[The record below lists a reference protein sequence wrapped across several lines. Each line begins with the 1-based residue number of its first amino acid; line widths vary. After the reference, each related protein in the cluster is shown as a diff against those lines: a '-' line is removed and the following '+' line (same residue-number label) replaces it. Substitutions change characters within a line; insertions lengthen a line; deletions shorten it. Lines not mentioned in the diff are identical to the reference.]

1 MSRLGEALVAR
12 NEARMKLEEAKHELL
27 EAVVEAV
34 ERSGGGLFAR
44 DLSAEAELPTCV
56 VIGAVQSAVS
66 RGLIEKRSDRIHCEF
81 VRLNSDGT
89 INMND
94 KIHRTYC
101 ATRYTPS
108 RREQNRW

>member
-27 EAVVEAV
+27 EAVVETI
-34 ERSGGGLFAR
+34 ERSGDGMFAR

-56 VIGAVQSAVS
+56 VIGAIQSAVS
-66 RGLIEKRSDRIHCEF
+66 RGLIDKRPEHIHCEF
-81 VRLNSDGT
+81 VRLNSDGS

-94 KIHRTYC
+94 RVHRTYR

-108 RREQNRW
+108 RRENNRW

>member
-34 ERSGGGLFAR
+34 ERSGDGLFAR

-81 VRLNSDGT
+81 VRLNADGT

-94 KIHRTYC
+94 RVHRTYR
-101 ATRYTPS
+101 AARYTPS